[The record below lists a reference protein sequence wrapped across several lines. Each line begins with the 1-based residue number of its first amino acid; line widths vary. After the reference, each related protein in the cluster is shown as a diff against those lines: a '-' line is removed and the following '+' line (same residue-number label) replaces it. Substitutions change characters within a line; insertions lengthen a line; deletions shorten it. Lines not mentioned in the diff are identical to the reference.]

1 MNGRYKKGVTIPR
14 AEQKT
19 DKHKFDVSMFDLYG
33 PTGIANINGVDDVLE
48 DRCITIIMK
57 RGLNEEL
64 LDKNV
69 ALNDKIWSDIQSNLY
84 ELMLTVETSRFHGD
98 EGKLDGAKLIWLT
111 NQLFKKD
118 FSANS
123 AISEGLLDIVTTD
136 EIKTVMNLFSI
147 SKSALLALRSDPS
160 SSLYELKNINVQTP
174 PNTALLALNVIKG
187 RLYELFKPLLVLA
200 TATGLVPSYKAM
212 VNMAL
217 RLALDRKVSDAVESP
232 HLIVM
237 RELIKKFESDGWFKI
252 KKLSDYFYETDL
264 NFITSNKIGW
274 IFKSFGF
281 NKKRHL
287 AAGREYFLEE
297 SEIRALSSRLNIDF
311 DEVKKEA
318 KVEEEA
324 ISQTFDS
331 AQVMFSKCS
340 SMSCGVYECRM
351 DDAGRPRCKSHWGL
365 I

>member
-1 MNGRYKKGVTIPR
+1 
-14 AEQKT
+14 
-19 DKHKFDVSMFDLYG
+19 
-33 PTGIANINGVDDVLE
+33 
-48 DRCITIIMK
+48 
-57 RGLNEEL
+57 
-64 LDKNV
+64 
-69 ALNDKIWSDIQSNLY
+69 
-84 ELMLTVETSRFHGD
+84 
-98 EGKLDGAKLIWLT
+98 
-111 NQLFKKD
+111 
-118 FSANS
+118 
-123 AISEGLLDIVTTD
+123 
-136 EIKTVMNLFSI
+136 MNLFSI